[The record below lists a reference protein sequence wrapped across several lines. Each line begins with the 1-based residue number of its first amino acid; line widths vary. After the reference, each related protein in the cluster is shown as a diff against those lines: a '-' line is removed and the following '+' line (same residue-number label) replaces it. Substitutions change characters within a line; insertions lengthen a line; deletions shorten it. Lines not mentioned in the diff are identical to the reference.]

1 MNTQPALRNTEDE
14 VQRLFGAVSDA
25 LSDQMVERLSSSA
38 GNALEVVDRLNNED
52 TRDAVLT
59 LLDELTAL
67 HRAGGLVAAF
77 EWIHMINAI
86 RNALTDPM
94 IERLTTFLEQT
105 VNNLSTEGL
114 SDLAQ
119 DATAALDAARTET
132 EKMRRCRRV
141 RGLTGAQES
150 GWTMKVTMSRRIGYQ
165 CGYAKEVKNS

>member
-132 EKMRRCRRV
+132 EKMRP
-141 RGLTGAQES
+141 S
-150 GWTMKVTMSRRIGYQ
+150 GGIMATLRLLGQPETQRSLQFLLAFAGKLQKPQG
-165 CGYAKEVKNS
+165 G